1 MRSIYLDYNATT
13 PIAPHVQEAMLPFLA
28 EQYGN
33 PSSDHALGR
42 ASHEAVEAAR
52 GHVAALVG
60 AARDEIIFTS
70 GGTEANNLAIV
81 GTALRRMPEVRG
93 HLIISAVEHPAV
105 VAPARF
111 LERVGFDVTVV
122 GTDECGVVD
131 LRGLAAAFRPD
142 TFLVSVMHANNE
154 IGTVQPIA
162 AIAELCRERNV
173 LLHTDAAQTVGKLPV
188 DVSQLH
194 VDLLSIAGHKM
205 YAPKGVGALYV
216 RRGVAL
222 EPVLHGAG
230 HEQGLRPG
238 TENVASIVGL
248 GRAAEVALR
257 TSAEAAGHLVACR
270 DLLLARL
277 RDAMGEGLT
286 VNGAGAELLPNTL
299 SVNVPGVVGQAL
311 LERTP
316 EVCASTGSAC
326 HSGSNHL
333 SATLASIGLA
343 PQVAAGTVRFSV
355 GWYTSEEDI
364 HRAADALIGAWE
376 SMQ

>member
-13 PIAPHVQEAMLPFLA
+13 PIAPHVQESMLPFLA

-52 GHVAALVG
+52 GQVAALLG
-60 AARDEIIFTS
+60 AARDEIVFTS
-70 GGTEANNLAIV
+70 GGTEANNLALV

-93 HLIISAVEHPAV
+93 HLIISAVEHPAI

-111 LERVGFDVTVV
+111 LERFGFDVTVV
-122 GTDECGVVD
+122 GTDERGVID

-162 AIAELCRERNV
+162 EIAALCRESNV

-188 DVSQLH
+188 DVTQLH

-248 GRAAEVALR
+248 GRAAEVAHR
-257 TSAEAAGHLVACR
+257 TSNEAAEHFVACR

-277 RDAMGEGLT
+277 RDAMGERLT
-286 VNGAGAELLPNTL
+286 VNGAGAERLPNTL
-299 SVNVPGVVGQAL
+299 SVNIPGVVGQAL

-316 EVCASTGSAC
+316 EMCASTGSAC

-333 SATLASIGLA
+333 SATLASIGLE

-364 HRAADALIGAWE
+364 HYAADALIGAWE
-376 SMQ
+376 SLR